1 VACVVVVCSVALAA
15 SAWGASR
22 GTVSGRIKVPAGSTG
37 RPSSLGVEAVN
48 SQGVIGGV
56 GSLRANGAFQLK
68 VPAGVWLLT
77 AESDAGGAL
86 STTLF
91 SPVRVSGGRTSPAKP
106 KTVVGAWR
114 SLRAQAA
121 AKKLPRGAIVT
132 VDQILME
139 DDRDFTD
146 QNFPNLDYTIP
157 VTNDLYSAC
166 SSHGITFVDTST
178 SFLKFAQQE
187 SGLSRSHR
195 LSVPFVF
202 KPITPQ
208 YHVSSLGLTAY
219 PQGQAG
225 SIQTNS
231 VGIALGLVD
240 NPIKPV
246 RVNRDFSDPVTDA
259 DVRSI
264 VAQATAKLASEMC

>member
-1 VACVVVVCSVALAA
+1 MRRLGSGVACVVVVCSVALAA

-48 SQGVIGGV
+48 SHGVIGGV

-121 AKKLPRGAIVT
+121 A
-132 VDQILME
+132 
-139 DDRDFTD
+139 
-146 QNFPNLDYTIP
+146 
-157 VTNDLYSAC
+157 
-166 SSHGITFVDTST
+166 
-178 SFLKFAQQE
+178 
-187 SGLSRSHR
+187 
-195 LSVPFVF
+195 
-202 KPITPQ
+202 
-208 YHVSSLGLTAY
+208 
-219 PQGQAG
+219 
-225 SIQTNS
+225 
-231 VGIALGLVD
+231 
-240 NPIKPV
+240 
-246 RVNRDFSDPVTDA
+246 
-259 DVRSI
+259 
-264 VAQATAKLASEMC
+264 